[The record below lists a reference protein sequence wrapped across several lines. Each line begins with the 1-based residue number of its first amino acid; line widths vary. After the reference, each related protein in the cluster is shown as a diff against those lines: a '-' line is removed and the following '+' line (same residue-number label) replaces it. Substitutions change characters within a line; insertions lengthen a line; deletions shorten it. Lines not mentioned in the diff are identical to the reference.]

1 MGHGRDEEE
10 FGNGSEPIPQD
21 YGSLS
26 GELDKITGD
35 FKRDTEEWKKE
46 EEENKRQ
53 FRREQGSK
61 DIVSASLQGVVRV
74 LSNVAILAIAAVAW
88 HFLLPRW
95 LSWLDEKQIQGL
107 LTFLLSGA
115 VIGSVSNFFRQ
126 HA

>member
-1 MGHGRDEEE
+1 MSQTSIREESSDDAGAVPNKVGT
-10 FGNGSEPIPQD
+10 FARALQHIP
-21 YGSLS
+21 
-26 GELDKITGD
+26 GD
-35 FKRDTEEWKKE
+35 SKSDTEDWNKDFE
-46 EEENKRQ
+46 EQRRQ
-53 FRREQGSK
+53 FEREQGSR

-74 LSNVAILAIAAVAW
+74 ISNVAILAVAAVAW